1 MASQVSD
8 AFGTKERVNANAVWN
23 PGFLPP
29 AADRDIFKLA
39 KK

>member
-8 AFGTKERVNANAVWN
+8 AFGTKERVNAAAVWN
-23 PGFLPP
+23 GGYLPS
-29 AADRDIFKLA
+29 AAERDIFKVV